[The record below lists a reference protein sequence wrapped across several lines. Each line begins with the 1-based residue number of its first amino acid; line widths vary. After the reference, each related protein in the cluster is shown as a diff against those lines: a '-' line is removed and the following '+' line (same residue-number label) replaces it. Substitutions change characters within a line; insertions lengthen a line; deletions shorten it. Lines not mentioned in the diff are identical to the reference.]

1 MTNCTRISEKEDRMS
16 TENSI
21 TFFKKESPLSMENKF
36 LEDFAEDGS
45 ENEED
50 EDGKASP
57 LVKVVLE
64 ENNTCADCGNC
75 KPDWCWLYI

>member
-1 MTNCTRISEKEDRMS
+1 MS

-75 KPDWCWLYI
+75 KPDWVSLNLGILVSLECSGFH